1 MKSIFVGSLPW
12 SVTDAELEAKFAEF
26 GNVTS
31 ARVISDKF
39 TGRSR
44 GFGFVD
50 MEDADAEKA
59 IAAMNGYKWG
69 DREITCNEARPKT
82 DRPGGGGGGGGR
94 RERRGGGGGGFGGG
108 F

>member
-1 MKSIFVGSLPW
+1 MKSIFVGNLPW
-12 SVTDAELEAKFAEF
+12 SVADADLSAKFGEF
-26 GNVTS
+26 GSVLS
-31 ARVISDKF
+31 ARVMTDKM

-82 DRPGGGGGGGGR
+82 ERPPR
-94 RERRGGGGGGFGGG
+94 RERGGYGSAF
-108 F
+108 